1 MFHIMRPLL
10 LSFGLI
16 LVSPT
21 AFADTKPNPVQMHNS
36 NTVWFENWVGLANA
50 SLVVASP
57 DGTIERV
64 EARNGTPVYRL
75 SGSAIDGIYQ
85 FELRAATD
93 KEDTR
98 KQKNALRIQEDD
110 DAPKL
115 MIPFYRTG
123 FFVVERGVVITPE
136 DVEEEEEG

>member
-1 MFHIMRPLL
+1 MFHILRPLL
-10 LSFGLI
+10 LSLGLI
-16 LVSPT
+16 LTGPT

-36 NTVWFENWVGLANA
+36 NTVWFENWIGLTNA

-64 EARNGTPVYRL
+64 EAKNGTPVYSL
-75 SGSAIDGIYQ
+75 SGGAMDGVYR

-98 KQKNALRIQEDD
+98 KQNSTLGLQEDE
-110 DAPKL
+110 DAPKP
-115 MIPFYRTG
+115 MKPFYRTG

-136 DVEEEEEG
+136 EIEEEEG